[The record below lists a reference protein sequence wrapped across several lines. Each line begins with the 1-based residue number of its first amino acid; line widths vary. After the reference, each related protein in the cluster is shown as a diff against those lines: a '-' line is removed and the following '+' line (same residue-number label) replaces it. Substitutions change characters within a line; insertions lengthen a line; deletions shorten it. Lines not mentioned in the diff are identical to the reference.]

1 MNNVTVLEG
10 AEGIKKAYEM
20 TLKADALDI
29 VCLSGS
35 YAAVVGTYFDR
46 DYAPKLFGGPTKTRE
61 LLPDTAGNRSDAKK
75 KDGVKNQVR
84 FMTKHVASESDYM
97 LFEGTA
103 ILVSY
108 KLNNAFAIIIRNS
121 EIIANLKSQ
130 FDVLWQCAE
139 K

>member
-1 MNNVTVLEG
+1 MKNVTVLEG
-10 AEGIKKAYEM
+10 AEGIKKAYEL
-20 TLKADALDI
+20 TLNANALDI

-46 DYAPKLFGGPTKTRE
+46 DYAPRLFGGATKTRE
-61 LLPDTAGNRSDAKK
+61 LLPDTAANRSDAKK

-84 FMTKHVASESDYM
+84 FMAKLMKSESDYM
-97 LFEGTA
+97 LFDDTA

-108 KLNNAFAIIIRNS
+108 KLDDPFAIIIQNS
-121 EIIANLKSQ
+121 EIVANLKSQ
-130 FDVLWQCAE
+130 FDLLWQCAG